1 MATRT
6 ERISD
11 ILRAVRASSP
21 EVVGA
26 CVVNREGF
34 IVASHIP
41 TEVDE
46 DVVGGMAASILG
58 VGERIAQDMMNA
70 QMEQVYVRSSKGF
83 IIVNSIDEEHAV
95 VLLVTREAKLG
106 VVFLELKKMS
116 AELAKQV

>member
-1 MATRT
+1 MPTRT
-6 ERISD
+6 DRINE
-11 ILRAVRASSP
+11 ILRAVRASTP
-21 EVVGA
+21 EVIGS

-34 IVASHIP
+34 IVASQIP

-46 DVVGGMAASILG
+46 DVVGGMAASILA

-70 QMEQVYVRSSKGF
+70 QMEQVHVRSGKGH
-83 IIVNSIDEEHAV
+83 IIVNAIDEEFAI

-106 VVFLELKKMS
+106 MIFLELKKMA